1 MLYVT
6 TRNNR
11 DAYTVHHALT
21 KNRCS
26 DGGQYLP
33 FRHPHFSEEELE
45 QLFQKSSGHCIA
57 AVLNRLFNRNLT
69 GWDVEFAIGRNPVR
83 LKSLQH
89 KILVAEAWHT
99 PGYRFDTLLNALSGR
114 IAKDCSVSEW
124 IQIAVRSA
132 ILFGIFS
139 DLRKQGI
146 SRADISCVAG
156 DFLMPISA
164 WYARHWGLPIGNIIC
179 TCNENNSLWDLHCHG
194 QLRTDAVSIPTI
206 LPEADVVVP
215 HHLER
220 LIYEYGGVPET
231 LRYLDCCRKGMGY
244 YPSDSLLA
252 KFSKDF
258 HLIVVSSQRI
268 TTLIPSVHSTHG
280 HLLSSATALAY
291 AGLMDHRAQTGA
303 TGCAIVWSEISPIA
317 DSAAVSRILGIPE
330 AAVFE
335 LI

>member
-21 KNRCS
+21 KNRCP

-33 FRHPHFSEEELE
+33 FRHPHFSAEELDTLL
-45 QLFQKSSGHCIA
+45 QQSSGHCIA
-57 AVLNRLFNRNLT
+57 AVLNKLFNLNMT
-69 GWDVEFAIGRNPVR
+69 GWDVEFAIGRSPVR
-83 LKSLQH
+83 LKQLQH
-89 KILVAEAWHT
+89 KVLVAEAWHT
-99 PGYRFDTLLNALSGR
+99 PGYRFDALLNALSGR
-114 IAKDCSVSEW
+114 IAKDSPVSDW
-124 IQIAVRSA
+124 MQIAVRA
-132 ILFGIFS
+132 AVLFGIFS

-146 SRADISCVAG
+146 IVADISCVSG

-194 QLRTDAVSIPTI
+194 QLRTDTVSIPTI

-215 HHLER
+215 QHLER

-231 LRYLDCCRKGMGY
+231 LRYLECCRKGIAY
-244 YPSDSLLA
+244 YPPDGILT
-252 KFSKDF
+252 KFRKDF
-258 HLIVVSSQRI
+258 DISVVSSRRI
-268 TTLIPSVHSTHG
+268 TTLIPSVYRTYG
-280 HLLSSATALAY
+280 HLLSSAAAFAY
-291 AGLMDHRAQTGA
+291 AGLMDHRSKTGA
-303 TGCAIVWSEISPIA
+303 TGCAVVWSEKSPVE
-317 DSAAVSRILGIPE
+317 DSAAVSRILEIPE
-330 AAVFE
+330 TAVIE